1 MPDAKKPYCQVNQI
15 LKTRVRQEGK
25 SSLYYEPIIVY
36 WPFPRPYN
44 RKIQVLSA
52 LSRSYSKRLH
62 TNNNS
67 SKVFLFRIWKCG
79 SVVQKRWE
87 RNGHLGD
94 LGECCKSVPF
104 LQKSS
109 TRYFLWE
116 IHKSLLSWLI
126 APKVLLES
134 LWPTKTIRPIS
145 SIPDI
150 CHERH
155 IYIRVNFF
163 WPV

>member
-1 MPDAKKPYCQVNQI
+1 M
-15 LKTRVRQEGK
+15 
-25 SSLYYEPIIVY
+25 
-36 WPFPRPYN
+36 
-44 RKIQVLSA
+44 IQVLSA

-67 SKVFLFRIWKCG
+67 SKVFLFRTWKCG

-94 LGECCKSVPF
+94 LGEYCKSVPF

-134 LWPTKTIRPIS
+134 LWPMKTIRPNS
-145 SIPDI
+145 SHSHIALKTTS
-150 CHERH
+150 HELRWNKMRQDAPRWSKMH
-155 IYIRVNFF
+155 WETEVFNFLPF
-163 WPV
+163 LRFINLALKLKS